1 MARSSKILIIVSLL
15 LVVSIIASTIV
26 LQTKAY
32 LLVSF
37 AVIACI
43 LFIFF
48 LRFEL
53 RSITGREIVLL
64 AMLSAIAAVARVPFA
79 PIPSVQPTS
88 FVIILVGLVFGAES
102 GFLVGAIAALV
113 SNIFLGQGPWT
124 PWQMLAWGM
133 MGASA
138 GLLRNTW
145 LMKKMWGLSLFGFV
159 WGLLFGWF
167 MNLWIIVS
175 HLESLSWGYIIGVYS
190 SSIYFDLAHSLS
202 NIFFLIVFA
211 SSWRK
216 VLERFRKKYGLLKE

>member
-113 SNIFLGQGPWT
+113 SNIFLGQGPWK
-124 PWQMLAWGM
+124 PWQMLA
-133 MGASA
+133 
-138 GLLRNTW
+138 
-145 LMKKMWGLSLFGFV
+145 
-159 WGLLFGWF
+159 
-167 MNLWIIVS
+167 
-175 HLESLSWGYIIGVYS
+175 
-190 SSIYFDLAHSLS
+190 
-202 NIFFLIVFA
+202 
-211 SSWRK
+211 
-216 VLERFRKKYGLLKE
+216 